1 MQHEYKILFLPDLQK
16 YVSISSCNILK
27 ELGSY
32 VYSHL
37 YDIKS
42 KKQIDLKNRG
52 KIHVLIYC
60 IGATDEI
67 DSNQKKQ
74 LLDIIE
80 SMIKINYLDIS
91 FHVSKSY
98 CSSNYLNIDLLSKV
112 EKSISSIELFNN
124 LNKQLKSKIK
134 EFNLQKPLV
143 KVVDNNQLYKVINWS
158 DLLLPQK
165 KLSSVVKNNYKYL
178 TDNFKNVLEHCLSR
192 QQYNARTDNSY
203 VVYCKNNSAEGFLS
217 KDHKT
222 SPLNEALTFYDAKK
236 AQRSCIA
243 RGITNYQIWQTSTQ
257 FIEKVIEK
265 DCENGVLMDSI
276 IAKQEKELLAQSMQ
290 LSIFNEMQ
298 KKIAYYEKILQENNL
313 SLEIKANDKKINK
326 L

>member
-16 YVSISSCNILK
+16 YVSISSCNIIN
-27 ELGSY
+27 ELSSY
-32 VYSHL
+32 SYSHL
-37 YDIKS
+37 YDINS

-98 CSSNYLNIDLLSKV
+98 CSSNYLNIDLLSKF
-112 EKSISSIELFNN
+112 EKSDSNIELFNN

-143 KVVDNNQLYKVINWS
+143 KVVDNEKLYKIINWN
-158 DLLLPQK
+158 DLLLPSK

-178 TDNFKNVLEHCLSR
+178 TDNLQNVLEHCLSR

-203 VVYCKNNSAEGFLS
+203 VVYCKNNSTEGFLS
-217 KDHKT
+217 KAST
-222 SPLNEALTFYDAKK
+222 MSPLNEALTFYDAKK

-243 RGITNYQIWQTSTQ
+243 RGIANYQIWQTSTK
-257 FIEKVIEK
+257 FDKKVIEK
-265 DCENGVLMDSI
+265 DCESGVLMTAI

-290 LSIFNEMQ
+290 LSIFSEMQ
-298 KKIAYYEKILQENNL
+298 KKIEHYEKILQENNL
-313 SLEIKANDKKINK
+313 SSEIKANDKKINK